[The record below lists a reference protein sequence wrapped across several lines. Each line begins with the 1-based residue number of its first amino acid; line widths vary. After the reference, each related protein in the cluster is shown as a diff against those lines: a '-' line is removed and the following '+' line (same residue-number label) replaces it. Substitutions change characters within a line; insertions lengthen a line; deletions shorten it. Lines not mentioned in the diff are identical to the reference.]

1 MTTYT
6 YSEAERLY
14 SISTRALQR
23 LVKAGKV
30 IAYKPG
36 AKVLMDADSLAAWV
50 RSTKIKPAVKI
61 GRPRK
66 GAPRQ

>member
-1 MTTYT
+1 MTTIT
-6 YSEAERLY
+6 YLEAERIY